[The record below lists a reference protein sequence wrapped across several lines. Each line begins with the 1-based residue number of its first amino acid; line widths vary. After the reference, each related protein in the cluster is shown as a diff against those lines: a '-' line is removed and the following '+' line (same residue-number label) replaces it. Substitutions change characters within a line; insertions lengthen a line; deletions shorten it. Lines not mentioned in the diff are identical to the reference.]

1 MIYLVLLF
9 EGILTFISPCFI
21 PMLPLYLSYLAGSES
36 SRGINSSIK
45 NSVGFV
51 LGFTFVFVVMGAF
64 SATLGVFLLTYSRII
79 DIVAGAIIILLG
91 LNFLNIINIPL
102 FNLQRSNISIKNMG
116 RFFSSVLFGMVF
128 SVSWT
133 PCVGAFLGSALMMA
147 ASSGGVMKGI
157 FMLLV
162 YSLGLGIPFI
172 LSAFLFDQIKGS
184 FGYIKKHY
192 RAISAISGGFLI
204 IVGILMISGILGSF
218 IRLLSS

>member
-204 IVGILMISGILGSF
+204 IIGILMISGILGSF